1 MSRNKVKNFIRNE
14 VYESTCIFLPLIDPE
29 KVTPKEAFQLLSYA
43 RDFGARASL
52 IGGSGFKDESKVEEI
67 IGYCKRMFGKKEF
80 PFIIF
85 PYDAS
90 QISRNCDAVLYLQ
103 LLNAPTTKFLRD
115 APLQGIFKVKEYGVE
130 VIPTGYII
138 TNKDS
143 TAAKLA
149 SPIVPD
155 ELKDKVKL
163 FTSLAQYSA
172 LRDDFLYLDGGSGT
186 KQPVEKE
193 VIRAVVNGLKEMEK
207 VRPRDEEVVLFVG
220 GGINDYEKAYIAAQA
235 GADVIVLG
243 TLLEREPEKLEE
255 VVRGIEEGVKK
266 RGLEVIVT

>member
-1 MSRNKVKNFIRNE
+1 MSRNKVQNLIRNE
-14 VYESTCIFLPLIDPE
+14 VYENTCIFLPLIDPE

-43 RDFGARASL
+43 RSLGARASL
-52 IGGSGFKDESKVEEI
+52 IGGSGFKDESRVEEI
-67 IGYCKRMFGKKEF
+67 IGYCKRMFGRKEF
-80 PFIIF
+80 PFIVF
-85 PYDAS
+85 PYDAA

-115 APLQGIFKVKEYGVE
+115 APLQGVWKVKEYGIE

-149 SPIVPD
+149 SPIVP
-155 ELKDKVKL
+155 EGLEEKIKL

-186 KQPVEKE
+186 RQPVEKE
-193 VIRAVVNGLKEMEK
+193 IIKAVVNGLREMGR
-207 VRPRDEEVVLFVG
+207 VRPRYEDVVLFVG
-220 GGINDYEKAYIAAQA
+220 GGINDYEKAYVATQA
-235 GADVIVLG
+235 GAEVIVVG

-255 VVRGIEEGVKK
+255 VVKGIKDGAKK
-266 RGLEVIVT
+266 KSLEAIAT